1 MISEGT
7 GLKRSDENQTA
18 CSVFSTSR
26 IHFKSQMMDSRPK
39 TDDEHT
45 AQIRTTSQ
53 GSLWYLE
60 FGWGK
65 ENALISHH
73 FILDTQFDE
82 NQ

>member
-1 MISEGT
+1 MK
-7 GLKRSDENQTA
+7 GLDLNEAMKIKLPVQCFHITDP
-18 CSVFSTSR
+18 
-26 IHFKSQMMDSRPK
+26 FKSQMLDSRPK